1 MAGMNPGFAAYL
13 ANKKKGA
20 GAPAPAPA
28 GKKPDVRKPGDKVD
42 PKMKLN
48 AKHTAIQQR
57 AQAY

>member
-13 ANKKKGA
+13 AKKKAGGA
-20 GAPAPAPA
+20 NAAPVAT
-28 GKKPDVRKPGDKVD
+28 GKKPDIRKPGDKID